1 MDQLYSTITHY
12 PSYRENNLNF
22 SRRMVDKI
30 TEDIFPA
37 MISDVNREREK
48 MGGINISNY
57 LQLKNDYS
65 CFLSITKERTTVP
78 KDTVTVDS
86 FVFVTSPYMFDFRD
100 GIA

>member
-1 MDQLYSTITHY
+1 
-12 PSYRENNLNF
+12 
-22 SRRMVDKI
+22 
-30 TEDIFPA
+30 
-37 MISDVNREREK
+37 